1 MTNKSQSIELAYKLV
16 TTTNISID
24 MILKECDITHAQY
37 RRLYPDTIITPSLA
51 LDILDARDID
61 GLTNK
66 QIKRKWNLSNSQLH
80 YALYNDNAIITK
92 EDPLESVRDCIITAL
107 RLPKPKSQTD
117 IAEEYGVSQSF
128 VHKIAK
134 EIGALPKRKKRVVL
148 TEQQWEDIIV
158 KSKTVQIEQLAKEYG
173 VSRDTIYKG
182 LRSMR

>member
-1 MTNKSQSIELAYKLV
+1 MTNKSQSIELAYELV
-16 TTTNISID
+16 TTTNMSID
-24 MILKECDITHAQY
+24 MILQKCDITHAQY
-37 RRLYPDTIITPSLA
+37 RRFYPDTQITPALA

-66 QIKRKWNLSNSQLH
+66 QIKRKWNLSDSQLH
-80 YALYNDNAIITK
+80 YALYNDNALKTK
-92 EDPLESVRDCIITAL
+92 EDPLESVRDCIVSAL
-107 RLPKPKSQTD
+107 QETNPKSQTD

-148 TEQQWEDIIV
+148 TEEQWKDIEV
-158 KSKTVQIEQLAKEYG
+158 KSQSTHIETLAKEYG